1 MAAGWIIKRSNK
13 ENGPF
18 SAQQLKQFAS
28 SGKLKPEDLI
38 RKEPG
43 GKFVKANSVKG
54 LFPEEE
60 LADAD
65 ASDSAD
71 FANVDISRY
80 ADLPMEDEDEYDE
93 DEEDDSRKKSR
104 SKSGGKTVGKAGGK
118 SKKPT
123 SKRDKNKAKKEEF
136 IWENDPIDDFAYGI
150 LLLFFAVG
158 VLFFM
163 DPETYE
169 LPQFMV
175 TIHEYTGRFGV
186 SVFLLL
192 VSLIFWIP
200 AYQKMGRLKE
210 KGYSIPWHFPN
221 FYINLNSLFGSSE
234 DSEEE

>member
-13 ENGPF
+13 KNGPF

-93 DEEDDSRKKSR
+93 DEDNDGESRKKPR
-104 SKSGGKTVGKAGGK
+104 SKSGSKTGGK
-118 SKKPT
+118 SKKPV

-158 VLFFM
+158 ILFFM

-169 LPQFMV
+169 LPALMV

-186 SVFLLL
+186 SVFILLL
-192 VSLIFWIP
+192 SLIFWIP
-200 AYQKMGRLKE
+200 AYQKMGRLK
-210 KGYSIPWHFPN
+210 KGLRH
-221 FYINLNSLFGSSE
+221 SLALPQLLHQPQLPVRQFGG
-234 DSEEE
+234 